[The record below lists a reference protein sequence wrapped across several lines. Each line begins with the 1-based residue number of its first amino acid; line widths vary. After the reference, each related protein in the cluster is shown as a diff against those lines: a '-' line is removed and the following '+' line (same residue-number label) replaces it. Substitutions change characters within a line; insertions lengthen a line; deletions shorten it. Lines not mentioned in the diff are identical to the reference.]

1 MKTSLKL
8 CVCILLASL
17 IAISVTACRKD
28 ESPQFPT
35 QKPRNYAEPI
45 TEKGLDAVMERVK
58 KAGDLIIKYAE
69 KHGRYPKV
77 YSTVELRDLLKQEFG
92 DEPGFDDLFV
102 SHTGQAYLIYNSGLA
117 GRSTKEF
124 SSATA
129 DRTKLIWDPAQI
141 KPFGNVTAYMS
152 GRMDTVIEK
161 PISAGV
167 GNL

>member
-1 MKTSLKL
+1 MKTSLNL
-8 CVCILLASL
+8 YVCVLLASL
-17 IAISVTACRKD
+17 VALSITSCRKD

-69 KHGRYPKV
+69 KHGKYPNV

-92 DEPGFDDLFV
+92 DEPGFNDLFV
-102 SHTGQAYLIYNSGLA
+102 SHTGQAYLVYNTGLA

-129 DRTKLIWDPAQI
+129 DRTKLIWDPAQV

-161 PISAGV
+161 PMAAGMSDM
-167 GNL
+167 